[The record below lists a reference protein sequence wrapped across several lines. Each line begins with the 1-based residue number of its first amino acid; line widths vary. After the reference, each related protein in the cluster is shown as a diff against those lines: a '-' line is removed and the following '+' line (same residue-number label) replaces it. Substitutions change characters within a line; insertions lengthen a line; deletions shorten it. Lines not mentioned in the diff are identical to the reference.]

1 MNASPF
7 ILFGNIHIV
16 TMAIIG
22 LVAVFLPLVCKNQ
35 STSNKSLISKVI
47 AFIILSH
54 VIISPY
60 KDLYLLQNPYNWREI
75 LPIHMCDLSE
85 IFLAAFL
92 LGGPKILYKCAFF
105 WGLAGAS
112 MAIITP
118 DIPVIDLDYAFF
130 MIGHGMI
137 VIGIMY
143 ATISLG
149 NRPYAKD
156 ILTVSAITA
165 FVLLPAIYL
174 INLAL
179 GDFINFKGEVQ
190 PTNYWYLIAKPAGAS
205 LMDAFPEPPLH
216 LLITTP
222 LAIAMFYL
230 IYIPYAIKDKLA
242 K

>member
-7 ILFGNIHIV
+7 ILFGNVHLV
-16 TMAIIG
+16 TIAIIV
-22 LVAVFLPLVCKNQ
+22 LVAVLLPLVCKNQ
-35 STSNKSLISKVI
+35 STSNKSLISKII

-60 KDLYLLQNPYNWREI
+60 KDLYLLQNPYDWKEI

-165 FVLLPAIYL
+165 FVLLPIVYL
-174 INLAL
+174 INLIL
-179 GDFINFKGEVQ
+179 GE
-190 PTNYWYLIAKPAGAS
+190 PANYWYLIAKPAGAS

-230 IYIPYAIKDKLA
+230 IYIPYAIKDKLV

>member
-7 ILFGNIHIV
+7 ILFGNVHLI
-16 TMAIIG
+16 TMAIIV

-35 STSNKSLISKVI
+35 SISNKSLISKII

-137 VIGIMY
+137 VIGVMY

-149 NRPYAKD
+149 NRPYVKD
-156 ILTVSAITA
+156 ILTVSLITA
-165 FVLLPAIYL
+165 FVLLPIVYL
-174 INLAL
+174 INLIL
-179 GDFINFKGEVQ
+179 GE
-190 PTNYWYLIAKPAGAS
+190 PANYWYLIAKPAGAS
-205 LMDAFPEPPLH
+205 LMDAFPEPPYH

-222 LAIAMFYL
+222 LAIATFCL

>member
-7 ILFGNIHIV
+7 ILFGNVHLI
-16 TMAIIG
+16 TMAIIV

-35 STSNKSLISKVI
+35 SISNKSLISKII

-165 FVLLPAIYL
+165 FVLLPIVYL
-174 INLAL
+174 INLIL
-179 GDFINFKGEVQ
+179 GE
-190 PTNYWYLIAKPAGAS
+190 PANYWYLIAKPAGAS
-205 LMDAFPEPPLH
+205 LMDAFPEPPYH

-222 LAIAMFYL
+222 LAIATFCL

>member
-7 ILFGNIHIV
+7 ILFGNVHLV
-16 TMAIIG
+16 TIAIIV
-22 LVAVFLPLVCKNQ
+22 LVAVLLPLVCKNQ
-35 STSNKSLISKVI
+35 STSNKSLISKII

-60 KDLYLLQNPYNWREI
+60 KDLYLLQNPYDWKEI

-165 FVLLPAIYL
+165 FVLLPIVYL
-174 INLAL
+174 INLIL
-179 GDFINFKGEVQ
+179 GE
-190 PTNYWYLIAKPAGAS
+190 PANYWYLIAKPAGAS

-216 LLITTP
+216 LLITTT

-230 IYIPYAIKDKLA
+230 IYIPYAIKDKLV

>member
-7 ILFGNIHIV
+7 ILFGNVHLI
-16 TMAIIG
+16 TMAIIV

-60 KDLYLLQNPYNWREI
+60 KDLYLLQNPYNWKEI

-165 FVLLPAIYL
+165 FVLLPIVYL
-174 INLAL
+174 INLIL
-179 GDFINFKGEVQ
+179 GE
-190 PTNYWYLIAKPAGAS
+190 PANYWYLIAKPAGAS
-205 LMDAFPEPPLH
+205 LMDAFPEPPFH